1 MPHTCGLRTG
11 LKDGTCEGGGGASRG
26 TSYIRACRQLTGRT
40 ACCSCVNTLWGS
52 DRVLRSGQFL
62 GRLIGGSPEVR
73 LSPESVPRWNRRAA
87 LPQCV
92 HVWVGH
98 VRSSKPVAIPCI
110 APFLCHPSARTRTH
124 THNARLAVF
133 SCAPACPTRYHLSLL
148 HWRVQ
153 HRKCSVNAWTSAH
166 ISDFSV
172 RLQLGSEANA
182 LGLVFGAGTPPSP
195 SR

>member
-11 LKDGTCEGGGGASRG
+11 LKDGTCVGGGGASRG

-110 APFLCHPSARTRTH
+110 APFFCHPSARTRTH
-124 THNARLAVF
+124 THTTHAWRSSPVLPHVRRDI
-133 SCAPACPTRYHLSLL
+133 TYHSYIGG
-148 HWRVQ
+148 
-153 HRKCSVNAWTSAH
+153 CS
-166 ISDFSV
+166 IGSV
-172 RLQLGSEANA
+172 
-182 LGLVFGAGTPPSP
+182 V
-195 SR
+195 